1 LRRPIEP
8 PPLIGVLDIGSSKVS
23 ALVCTLD
30 EERRLRVLG
39 TGQRQSRGVKRG
51 FVTDMEAT
59 EFAVREAVEQAER
72 MSGHTIDEVW
82 AGFGAGSLSSDLAT
96 VEVEIG
102 GHQVEQTDVEELLAS
117 GREAVNRP
125 EQVVLHAN
133 PALYTIDEVQG
144 VRNPVGMHASRLGV
158 DIHVIAADEAPLRN
172 IDLTIRQAHL
182 GVHAIVASPVAAAL
196 ACLSPEEREIG
207 VALVELG
214 AEVTNISLHAG
225 GMLVELRSVGL
236 GAKDITDD
244 IAAAFGVRRRDA
256 ERIKCFHGSAMT
268 SPRDNHEVVEALP
281 LGAEEGSEPLRISR
295 AQLMTV
301 IRQRVEQITGEVEN
315 ALKDLGFVKPLG
327 RQVVLTGG
335 GAELKNVADYMQG
348 VLGRAVRVGR
358 PRALTGLP
366 DAHSGP
372 AFSTLVGLAILA
384 GHGTGDIRD
393 LALPSGRPDRKSGGF
408 IERLVAA
415 IRRQG

>member
-1 LRRPIEP
+1 MPAREA
-8 PPLIGVLDIGSSKVS
+8 PPLIGALDIGSSKVS
-23 ALVCTLD
+23 ALVCTTD
-30 EERRLRVLG
+30 EEGRLRVLG

-59 EFAVREAVEQAER
+59 EVAVREAVEQAER
-72 MSGHTIDEVW
+72 MSGLNIEDVW
-82 AGFGAGSLSSDLAT
+82 ASFGAGGLSSDLAT

-102 GHQVEQTDVEELLAS
+102 GHQVESSDVDELLLS
-117 GREAVNRP
+117 GRHAVDRP

-133 PALYTIDEVQG
+133 PALYTIDDVQG
-144 VRNPVGMHASRLGV
+144 VRNPIGMHASRLGV

-172 IDLTIRQAHL
+172 VDLTIRQAHL
-182 GVHAIVASPVAAAL
+182 GVQAIVASPVAAAL
-196 ACLSPEEREIG
+196 ACLSPEERDLG

-214 AEVTNISLHAG
+214 AEVTNVSLHAG
-225 GMLVELRSVGL
+225 GMLVGLRSIPL

-281 LGAEEGSEPLRISR
+281 IGAEEGAEPLRISR

-301 IRQRVEQITGEVEN
+301 IRQRVEQVTAEVES
-315 ALKDLGFVKPLG
+315 ALKDMGFVKPVG

-335 GAELKNVADYMQG
+335 GAELKNIADYMQG

-366 DAHSGP
+366 DAHSGS
-372 AFSTLVGLAILA
+372 AFATLVGLAMLA
-384 GHGTGDIRD
+384 GQGSGDIRD
-393 LALPSGRPDRKSGGF
+393 LALPSSRPDKKANGLLG
-408 IERLVAA
+408 RLVAA
-415 IRRQG
+415 MRGRG

>member
-1 LRRPIEP
+1 MRQGEA
-8 PPLIGVLDIGSSKVS
+8 PPLIGALDIGSSKVS
-23 ALVCTLD
+23 AMVCTTD
-30 EERRLRVLG
+30 EEGRLRVLG

-59 EFAVREAVEQAER
+59 EVAVREAVEQAER
-72 MSGHTIDEVW
+72 MSNHTIDEVW
-82 AGFGAGSLSSDLAT
+82 ATFGAGSLSSDLAT
-96 VEVEIG
+96 VVVEIG
-102 GHQVEQTDVEELLAS
+102 GHQVEPSDVEQLLHS
-117 GREAVNRP
+117 GRDAVDRP
-125 EQVVLHAN
+125 DQVVLHAN

-144 VRNPVGMHASRLGV
+144 VRSPVGMHASRLGV
-158 DIHVIAADEAPLRN
+158 DIHVVAADEAPLRN
-172 IDLTIRQAHL
+172 VDLTIRQAHL
-182 GVHAIVASPVAAAL
+182 GVRAIVASPVAAAL
-196 ACLSPEEREIG
+196 ACLSTEERDLG

-214 AEVTNISLHAG
+214 AEVTNVSLHAG
-225 GMLVELRSVGL
+225 GMLVGLRSIPL

-256 ERIKCFHGSAMT
+256 ERIKCFHGSAMI

-281 LGAEEGSEPLRISR
+281 IGAEDGAEPLRISR

-301 IRQRVEQITGEVEN
+301 IRQRVEQTTAEIEG
-315 ALKDLGFVKPLG
+315 ALKDLGFVKPVG

-335 GAELKNVADYMQG
+335 GAELKNIADYMQG

-372 AFSTLVGLAILA
+372 AFSSLVGLAILA
-384 GHGTGDIRD
+384 GHGSGDIRD
-393 LALPSGRPDRKSGGF
+393 LALPSGKVQRPAAGMIARF
-408 IERLVAA
+408 MAA
-415 IRRQG
+415 IRGRG